1 VQTIMMT
8 LRLFQRSPTTIP
20 STCAW
25 RLAELGEARGRQE
38 SVVKQSPQRL
48 QALRET
54 AMIDSTLSAFRLD
67 DLEIGPE
74 RVQAIVATAGP
85 LPDRTEREI
94 RGYHRA
100 LGLIHGE
107 GPALS
112 ISEETIRLLH
122 DTLFSD
128 AADAGVYRHG
138 QSDLA
143 ALPPDRQLK
152 VRWQSVA
159 AANVPVYVEELV
171 RQWRNV
177 LSQQAVHPF
186 IAMAGFE
193 LDFLCIGPF
202 QYGVDRVA
210 RLLSLLLSY
219 HVGFDVGRYISF
231 ERLIEQDRE
240 RWQEVFRISSLHWE
254 QGTHDPWPYVDYV
267 LDVLTGAYKEFQSP
281 VEAAQARKGAKTEMV
296 LQAIQSQTD
305 EFKLVDIERLC
316 PSVGRDLI
324 RSLLANL
331 RAEGELT
338 CKGRG
343 PAARWRRS
351 EKNSPA

>member
-1 VQTIMMT
+1 VQTVMMT

-20 STCAW
+20 ATCAW

-38 SVVKQSPQRL
+38 SVVKESPQRL
-48 QALRET
+48 QAVRET
-54 AMIDSTLSAFRLD
+54 AMIDSTVSAFRLD
-67 DLEIGPE
+67 GLEIDPE
-74 RVQAIVATAGP
+74 RVHANISAAGP
-85 LPDRTEREI
+85 LEDRTEREI

-122 DTLFSD
+122 GLLFPD
-128 AADAGVYRHG
+128 AADAGAYRRA

-143 ALPPDRQLK
+143 GLPPDRQLD
-152 VRWQSVA
+152 VCSPSVA
-159 AANVPVYVEELV
+159 GANVPDYLEELI

-177 LSQQAVHPF
+177 LSQQTVHPF

-193 LDFLCIGPF
+193 LDFRCIRPF
-202 QYGVDRVA
+202 EYGTDRVTC
-210 RLLSLLLSY
+210 LLSLLLSY
-219 HVGFDVGRYISF
+219 HVGFEVGRYISF
-231 ERLIEQDRE
+231 ERLIERSRE
-240 RWQEVFRISSLHWE
+240 RRQEVFRISSLQWE

-267 LDVLTGAYKEFQSP
+267 LDILTAAYKEFQSP

-351 EKNSPA
+351 EKNSLQ